1 MSYGLDHERTEGAAV
16 AAGAALVVVVVGVF
30 VVVVPVA
37 KAGEGCMMSGSF
49 GAHVRGV
56 AWVETE
62 GREFNQPHGVPLAAL
77 DRPRA
82 GRMMHLTI
90 CASRWRRT

>member
-16 AAGAALVVVVVGVF
+16 TVGATLVVVVVGVF

-37 KAGEGCMMSGSF
+37 NADAGCMMSGSF

-56 AWVETE
+56 AWVEID

-77 DRPRA
+77 DCLEA
-82 GRMMHLTI
+82 GRMTHLTI
-90 CASRWRRT
+90 CASRWRRA